1 MAELQFPSVLGSFLQ
16 GQRAGTEQRLL
27 RQDEEKQS
35 RLAKLAGQA
44 YSAQGP
50 ERQALVGQAVGLDP
64 RAGFAL
70 EGDLRGSEDA
80 RTKTLVNAAKL
91 LTTAPEQQRA
101 YLYQQMKPDLARLG
115 LQLPEQ
121 YDDTV
126 AQTAQAITQ
135 AYSNQAGTGVQST
148 YIDDKGQRIAILR
161 DGSTQVLGNNAPNN
175 QIIDTGNGFYGVNKG
190 NLQAAP
196 VQVGGQQQAP
206 APQGGPQASQPNRGP
221 GSLDINADLQQFASL
236 GIPVSSTRRSADKNR
251 SVGGVENS
259 FHLTGEAVDMVP
271 QTPQQRQQ
279 ARQFWESKGYQ
290 VIDEGDHLHA
300 EPPARGM
307 TVSQLGGG
315 QQLRSAPK
323 AQAPSE
329 LERRVEMARSMG
341 ATPAQI
347 QALVMGNAST
357 KGPSAAEQKDAL
369 ARKAKQP
376 QVANAVRGL
385 GRIEQ
390 AVKAL
395 SGGLV
400 NTGPLDQYA
409 TRYTKA
415 GQELEAAV
423 GGIQNSLLSLTRV
436 PGIGS
441 QSDLE
446 ARIANMQYPSLDKDP
461 EVNARTVENLKAFI
475 ADLQQAYQLADAPVA
490 DDSEAGSDIDSLLD
504 LYK

>member
-1 MAELQFPSVLGSFLQ
+1 MAGILDLMGYVQ
-16 GQRAGTEQRLL
+16 GQGEAGRERGQQTRLG
-27 RQDEEKQS
+27 Q
-35 RLAKLAGQA
+35 LAGQA
-44 YSAQGP
+44 YTAPQEQRSGILAGMAQI
-50 ERQALVGQAVGLDP
+50 DP
-64 RAGFAL
+64 RAAQQQQQQFRSGDQDRVAQLSQKAKLFVGMAKAGNQQAVAGMYPEIAREARELFGTNVPDAYDPSFLPGIEQFANIGNGAGDDLKSLRVGEDGFYYAIQ
-70 EGDLRGSEDA
+70 GGQ
-80 RTKTLVNAAKL
+80 LVN
-91 LTTAPEQQRA
+91 
-101 YLYQQMKPDLARLG
+101 
-115 LQLPEQ
+115 
-121 YDDTV
+121 
-126 AQTAQAITQ
+126 
-135 AYSNQAGTGVQST
+135 TG
-148 YIDDKGQRIAILR
+148 IKA
-161 DGSTQVLGNNAPNN
+161 APNN
-175 QIIDTGNGFYGVNKG
+175 QIIDTGAGFYGVNKG

-196 VQVGGQQQAP
+196 VQVGGAPQQSPQAP
-206 APQGGPQASQPNRGP
+206 QPG
-221 GSLDINADLQQFASL
+221 
-236 GIPVSSTRRSADKNR
+236 
-251 SVGGVENS
+251 
-259 FHLTGEAVDMVP
+259 MY
-271 QTPQQRQQ
+271 QTPQGIIRLGDDLSPEQRE
-279 ARQFWESKGYQ
+279 AAMADAAAGGVAKNVS
-290 VIDEGDHLHA
+290 L
-300 EPPARGM
+300 PARDA
-307 TVSQLGGG
+307 SPQQLGGG

-323 AQAPSE
+323 PQAPTE
-329 LERRVEMARSMG
+329 LERRMALAQSMN
-341 ATPAQI
+341 ASPEELR
-347 QALVMGNAST
+347 ALVMGNAST

-395 SGGLV
+395 SGGLI
-400 NTGPLDQYA
+400 NTGPIDQYA

>member
-1 MAELQFPSVLGSFLQ
+1 MAELQFPSILGAFQQ
-16 GQRAGTEQRLL
+16 GNRFGTEQRLL
-27 RQDEEKQS
+27 RQDEQKES
-35 RLAKLAGQA
+35 SFNKLASLAYGSQGQ
-44 YSAQGP
+44 
-50 ERQALVGQAVGLDP
+50 ERQSALGQLAGIDAGKTLDLEKGLQ
-64 RAGFAL
+64 
-70 EGDLRGSEDA
+70 GSDDA
-80 RTKTLVNAAKL
+80 RTKSLVNAAKL

-101 YLYQQMKPDLARLG
+101 HLYQQMKPDLARLG

-121 YDDTV
+121 YDETV

-175 QIIDTGNGFYGVNKG
+175 QIIDTGNGFFGVNKG

-196 VQVGGQQQAP
+196 VQVGGQQAP
-206 APQGGPQASQPNRGP
+206 ASQGDPQASQQNRGP

-236 GIPVSSTRRSADKNR
+236 GIPVTSTRRSQAKND
-251 SVGGVENS
+251 SVDGVRNS
-259 FHLTGEAVDMVP
+259 FHLTGEAVDMAP
-271 QTPQQRQQ
+271 QNPQQKQQ
-279 ARQFWESKGYQ
+279 ARQFWEGKGYQ

-307 TVSQLGGG
+307 TVSQIGGG

-323 AQAPSE
+323 PQAPTE
-329 LERRVEMARSMG
+329 LERRMQLAQGMNAS
-341 ATPAQI
+341 PAELR
-347 QALVMGNAST
+347 ALVMGNAST

-376 QVANAVRGL
+376 QVANAARGL
-385 GRIEQ
+385 TRIEN

-395 SGGLV
+395 RGGLV
-400 NTGPLDQYA
+400 NTGPIDQYA

-461 EVNARTVENLKAFI
+461 EVNARTVKNLKAFI
-475 ADLQQAYQLADAPVA
+475 ADLQEAYKLADAPVA